1 MKSIETQ
8 GKTVDQAIEI
18 GLYKLEAK
26 REDVKI
32 AILEEAGL
40 FTKARVRL
48 TLLEGESE
56 GETKVKKIVE
66 DLLHAMNI
74 NCDIYVEEREED
86 FFIDITGEDAALVI
100 GKRGDTLDALQ
111 YLIYQMLNNGIEKD
125 DQKKIVLD
133 SAGYKKRREESL
145 KGLAHRTAAKA
156 ARENKNIALEPMNA
170 FERKI
175 IHTELAL
182 DNRVETESRGN
193 EPNRYIVIKVK
204 NKGDKR
210 KENHNQRKEKEEAK
224 NTQSPRDYVD

>member
-1 MKSIETQ
+1 MKSIEVQ

-40 FTKARVRL
+40 FTKAKVRL
-48 TLLEGESE
+48 TLIEGESE
-56 GETKVKKIVE
+56 NEAKVKKIVE
-66 DLLHAMNI
+66 DLIHAMNI

-100 GKRGDTLDALQ
+100 GKRGDNLDALQ
-111 YLIYQMLNNGIEKD
+111 YLIYQILNKD
-125 DQKKIVLD
+125 SAKEDQKKIVLD

-145 KGLAHRTAAKA
+145 KGLAKRTAAKA

-175 IHTELAL
+175 IHTELA
-182 DNRVETESRGN
+182 DDTRVETESRGN

-210 KENHNQRKEKEEAK
+210 KENRNQKKEESKPADA
-224 NTQSPRDYVD
+224 PRDYVD